1 MIFLCSF
8 CAANCVKMCC
18 FILLSK
24 NRGAL
29 PTAALGTFKMIIAL
43 KTLKNRSKHHVST
56 GFLLA
61 AEEGFEPSHTESE
74 SAVLPLH
81 NSANYWC
88 SAEHFYYYIHFLQF
102 VKPFFQS
109 FSISTRSVFFQYTL
123 EKSVDKVSFKSYNN
137 IRLFVEQFADVLEQV
152 DRHV

>member
-29 PTAALGTFKMIIAL
+29 PATTLDTFKAIIVL
-43 KTLKNRSKHHVST
+43 KIRKNRSKHHVST

-81 NSANYWC
+81 NSANYLVLC
-88 SAEHFYYYIHFLQF
+88 RTLLLLYPLSLICQAI
-102 VKPFFQS
+102 
-109 FSISTRSVFFQYTL
+109 FSIFFDL
-123 EKSVDKVSFKSYNN
+123 NP
-137 IRLFVEQFADVLEQV
+137 IRLFPVYF
-152 DRHV
+152 RKKC